1 MAWKMMSFKLCEE
14 HSTRQTMTRD
24 RAVTQAICH
33 GAQKKGQ
40 LLRVMCRANVLE
52 ESCVE
57 QMSLEGSD
65 LCLNLSNQ
73 GRGHGQR
80 GRDGGPWMGER

>member
-40 LLRVMCRANVLE
+40 LLRVTCGANVLGRIRL
-52 ESCVE
+52 
-57 QMSLEGSD
+57 MSGS
-65 LCLNLSNQ
+65 LNS
-73 GRGHGQR
+73 GKGSWTERKRWGGM
-80 GRDGGPWMGER
+80 DG

>member
-24 RAVTQAICH
+24 RAVTQATCL

-40 LLRVMCRANVLE
+40 LLRVMCGANVLGRIRLMYVWISQIREGVMDRE
-52 ESCVE
+52 EE
-57 QMSLEGSD
+57 MG
-65 LCLNLSNQ
+65 
-73 GRGHGQR
+73 GHGWV
-80 GRDGGPWMGER
+80 RDEGCR